1 MRCRAR
7 MTTRLRR
14 CTASIRRGRTWRG
27 RSDRWSEF
35 TRSKGEGTM
44 SIEIEVG
51 LENAT
56 KAPKVTEELS
66 LEAPAPKGFANPNVR
81 RALLLGG
88 TVLLAAVVGLLS
100 YYHNRESTDDAQV
113 DGHITPMASK
123 VYGRVAQ
130 VLVEDN
136 QPVKAG
142 QVLVK
147 IDPRDYQ
154 AALDQAKASLMLA
167 ESEARSAG
175 VDVPRTRENVASGNS
190 SADAQLLG
198 AQADLAKAQS
208 TYEQAQ
214 TADLAWAQDNVDK
227 SRANAE
233 LAKADLARYLPLME
247 KGEISKQQYDA
258 AKANADANASALKA
272 DQEKLA
278 QAHRNVDVTKAQ
290 LDAAKARVEQARAGV
305 ASALADVKQVG
316 MKTADAQAKL
326 AKVEQARALLE
337 AAQLNLSYTEITAPI
352 DGVATHKQVETGQI
366 VQAGQGLLVVVPLQ
380 DVWVTANFKETQ
392 LRNMRAGQKAE
403 VKVDTYGKTFS
414 GRVDSIAGATGS
426 VLSLLPPENATG
438 NYVKVVQRIP
448 VKIVLDPIPSEKAVL
463 RPGMNVDATVIT
475 N

>member
-1 MRCRAR
+1 
-7 MTTRLRR
+7 
-14 CTASIRRGRTWRG
+14 
-27 RSDRWSEF
+27 
-35 TRSKGEGTM
+35 M

-51 LENAT
+51 LENAA
-56 KAPKVTEELS
+56 KAPRITEDLLLAET
-66 LEAPAPKGFANPNVR
+66 PKGFANPKVR
-81 RALLLGG
+81 RLIIAGG
-88 TVLLAAVVGLLS
+88 AVVLAAIVGLLL
-100 YYHNRESTDDAQV
+100 YFHNRETTDDAQV

-154 AALDQAKASLMLA
+154 AAVDQAKASLALA

-190 SADAQLLG
+190 NADAQLMG
-198 AQADLAKAQS
+198 AHADLAKAQA
-208 TYEQAQ
+208 TYDQAQ
-214 TADLAWAQDNVDK
+214 TADLAWAQANVEK

-233 LAKADLARYLPLME
+233 LAKADLARYTPLME
-247 KGEISKQQYDA
+247 KGESSKQQYDA
-258 AKANADANASALKA
+258 AKTNADATASALKA

-278 QAHRNVDVTKAQ
+278 QARRSVDVAKAQ

-305 ASALADVKQVG
+305 ASAHADVKQVS
-316 MKTADAQAKL
+316 MKAADAQAKL
-326 AKVEQARALLE
+326 AKVEQARGALD
-337 AAQLNLSYTEITAPI
+337 AAQLNLSYTEITAPV
-352 DGVATHKQVETGQI
+352 DGVATHKQVEPGQI

-380 DVWVTANFKETQ
+380 NVWVTANFRETQ
-392 LRNMRAGQKAE
+392 LKNMRAGQKAD

-414 GRVDSIAGATGS
+414 GHVDSIAGATGA

-448 VKIVLDPIPSEKAVL
+448 VKIVLDPIPPEKAVL
-463 RPGMNVDATVIT
+463 RPGMNVDATVVT

>member
-1 MRCRAR
+1 M
-7 MTTRLRR
+7 
-14 CTASIRRGRTWRG
+14 
-27 RSDRWSEF
+27 
-35 TRSKGEGTM
+35 M

-56 KAPKVTEELS
+56 KAPRVMEELQ
-66 LEAPAPKGFANPNVR
+66 LEEPAAPKGLANPKVR
-81 RALLLGG
+81 RLLLGAG
-88 TVLLAAVVGLLS
+88 AVVLAAVVGLIV
-100 YYHNRESTDDAQV
+100 YYYNRESTDDAQV

-130 VLVEDN
+130 VLVDDN
-136 QPVKAG
+136 QAVKAG

-154 AALDQAKASLMLA
+154 AALDQAKASLALA

-198 AQADLAKAQS
+198 AVADLARAQS
-208 TYEQAQ
+208 TYDTAQ
-214 TADLAWAQDNVDK
+214 TADLAWAQANIEK

-233 LAKADLARYLPLME
+233 LAKADLARYKPLME

-258 AKANADANASALKA
+258 AQANADATASALKA
-272 DQEKLA
+272 DQEKLE
-278 QAHRNVDVTKAQ
+278 QARRNVDVAKAQ
-290 LDAAKARVEQARAGV
+290 RDAAKAKVEQAHAGV
-305 ASALADVKQVG
+305 ASAQADIKQVS

-326 AKVEQARALLE
+326 AKVEQARAALE
-337 AAQLNLSYTEITAPI
+337 AAQLNLSYTEITAPV

-366 VQAGQGLLVVVPLQ
+366 VQAGQGLMVIVPLH

-392 LRNMRAGQKAE
+392 LKKMKAGQKAE

-414 GRVDSIAGATGS
+414 GHVDSIAGATGS

-448 VKIVLDPIPSEKAVL
+448 VKIVLDPIPAEKAVL

>member
-1 MRCRAR
+1 
-7 MTTRLRR
+7 
-14 CTASIRRGRTWRG
+14 
-27 RSDRWSEF
+27 
-35 TRSKGEGTM
+35 M

-56 KAPKVTEELS
+56 KAPRVTEEE
-66 LEAPAPKGFANPNVR
+66 LELEEAPKGLANPNVR
-81 RALLLGG
+81 RSLFAGG
-88 TVLLAAVVGLLS
+88 AVVLAAIVGLFV
-100 YYHNRESTDDAQV
+100 YFHNRETTDDAQV

-290 LDAAKARVEQARAGV
+290 LDAAKARV
-305 ASALADVKQVG
+305 DVKQVG

-392 LRNMRAGQKAE
+392 LKNMKAGQKVE
-403 VKVDTYGKTFS
+403 VTVDTYGKTFS
-414 GRVDSIAGATGS
+414 GHVDSIAGATGA

-448 VKIVLDPIPSEKAVL
+448 VKIVLDPIPAEKAIL

>member
-1 MRCRAR
+1 
-7 MTTRLRR
+7 
-14 CTASIRRGRTWRG
+14 
-27 RSDRWSEF
+27 
-35 TRSKGEGTM
+35 M

-51 LENAT
+51 LENAV
-56 KAPKVTEELS
+56 KAPRITEELS
-66 LEAPAPKGFANPNVR
+66 LEDQPKGLANPKVR
-81 RALLLGG
+81 RMVFGGGAALL
-88 TVLLAAVVGLLS
+88 AVIAGLLL
-100 YYHNRESTDDAQV
+100 YYHSRESTDDAQV

-130 VLVEDN
+130 VLVDDN
-136 QPVKAG
+136 EAVKAG

-154 AALDQAKASLMLA
+154 AAVDQAKAALALA

-175 VDVPRTRENVASGNS
+175 VDVPRTRENVVSGTS
-190 SADAQLLG
+190 SADAQYMAALADVAR
-198 AQADLAKAQS
+198 AQA

-214 TADLAWAQDNVDK
+214 TADLAVAQANVEK

-258 AKANADANASALKA
+258 AKANADATASALRA

-278 QAHRNVDVTKAQ
+278 QAQRNVDVVKAQ
-290 LDAAKARVEQARAGV
+290 LDASKARVEQAKAGV
-305 ASALADVKQVG
+305 AAAHADVKQVS
-316 MKTADAQAKL
+316 MRTADAEAKL
-326 AKVEQARALLE
+326 AKVEQARASLE
-337 AAQLNLSYTEITAPI
+337 AALLNLSYTEIIAPV
-352 DGVATHKQVETGQI
+352 DGVATHKQVEVGQI
-366 VQAGQGLLVVVPLQ
+366 VQAGQGLLVVVPLR

-392 LRNMRAGQKAE
+392 LKNMKPGQKAE

-414 GRVDSIAGATGS
+414 GHVDSIAGATGA

-448 VKIVLDPIPSEKAVL
+448 VKIVLDPIPQEKAVL

-475 N
+475 NETE